1 MSETKKKDLVIIGGG
16 PAGLTAAIYA
26 ARSGMEPLV
35 INGPEPGGQITTTDE
50 LENFPGFPDGIGGF
64 DYMQKVTEQ
73 AERFGAELVYEV
85 VENVEFAEKP
95 YLIETDFSSYEA
107 ESVIVATGAAP
118 KQLGLDKENEFR
130 GSGVS
135 YCATCDGAFYK
146 GDEIA
151 VVGGGNVALEEA
163 DYLTKFG
170 SKVYLIHRRSEFR
183 GTKILSDRVKN
194 NDKIEILW
202 NNEVKE
208 ILGEDEVSGIVVENN
223 KNGER
228 KELSDVKGFFIAI
241 GYDPRTEIF
250 KEDIDL
256 DEKGYIKTN
265 KKQETNID
273 GIYAAGDVQDPHYR
287 QVITSA
293 AAGAKA
299 AMEADEYI
307 TRLKGDSVYV

>member
-1 MSETKKKDLVIIGGG
+1 MSERQKKDLVIIGGG

-26 ARSGMEPLV
+26 ARAGMEPVV

-50 LENFPGFPDGIGGF
+50 LENFPGFPKGIGGF
-64 DYMQKVTEQ
+64 EYMQKVTSQ

-85 VENVEFAEKP
+85 VENVNFDDKP
-95 YLIETDFSSYEA
+95 YIIDTDFSSYEA
-107 ESVIVATGAAP
+107 ESVIIATGAEP
-118 KQLGLDKENEFR
+118 KKLGLEKEDKFR

-163 DYLTKFG
+163 DYLTQFG

-183 GTKILSDRVKN
+183 GTEILSDRVKN

-202 NNEVKE
+202 NNEVTE
-208 ILGEDEVSGIVVENN
+208 ILGDDELSGIVVENN
-223 KNGER
+223 KTGER
-228 KELSDVKGFFIAI
+228 KELTDVEGFFIAI
-241 GYDPRTEIF
+241 GYDPRTELF
-250 KEDIDL
+250 ENDIVL
-256 DEKGYIKTN
+256 NEKRYIVTN
-265 KKQETNID
+265 EKQETNKE
-273 GIYAAGDVQDPHYR
+273 GIYAAGDVQDPDYR

-299 AMEADEYI
+299 AMEANQYI
-307 TRLKGDSVYV
+307 TSLKGDSVYV